1 MSRTRLLNRLTP
13 QRLYVSKGF
22 LVLNK
27 SNKRLFTSEQSCPGV
42 RGTALI
48 GVNPASLS
56 EFANLSSLSRKVS
69 KLCSSV

>member
-1 MSRTRLLNRLTP
+1 MKP
-13 QRLYVSKGF
+13 GKC
-22 LVLNK
+22 
-27 SNKRLFTSEQSCPGV
+27 LFTSVRSCPGV

-56 EFANLSSLSRKVS
+56 EFAVLSSLSRKVS